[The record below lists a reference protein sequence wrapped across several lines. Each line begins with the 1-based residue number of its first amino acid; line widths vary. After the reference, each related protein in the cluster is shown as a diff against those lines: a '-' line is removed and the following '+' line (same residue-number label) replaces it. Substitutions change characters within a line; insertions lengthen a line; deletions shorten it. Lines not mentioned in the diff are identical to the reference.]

1 MNVYDEIIKV
11 FDTRFSK
18 KGLRYHFFE
27 HGREFGHITK
37 EKYDDLADEASRKTI
52 NGKTVRAFKGREN
65 RTVKFDGSTIV
76 VYEGNKNT
84 GTTVTFYKKGVNE
97 KRFEQL
103 KKSAN
108 AVELEKE

>member
-11 FDTRFSK
+11 FDTQFSK
-18 KGLRYHFFE
+18 RGLRFHFHK
-27 HGREFGHITK
+27 HGHEFGNITK
-37 EKYDDLADEASRKTI
+37 EKYNELADKASRKPV

-76 VYEGNKNT
+76 VYEGNKDT

-103 KKSAN
+103 KKADN